1 MEIGAFEKLRIGQ
14 KGGLVWRDGIFL
26 DDYPTQLLTIKLYSL
41 YNFYVEVL
49 VFNHDGRI
57 KEITA
62 FTKEQRLE
70 KYLDK
75 VSLDVHI

>member
-1 MEIGAFEKLRIGQ
+1 VQIAEFDKLSIGQ
-14 KGGLVWRDGIFL
+14 KGGLVWRDGTFL
-26 DDYPTQLLTIKLYSL
+26 DDYPTQLLTIKLYAL

-49 VFNHDGRI
+49 VFNHDGRVR
-57 KEITA
+57 EITA